1 MPTLTPFQT
10 FLAVLAARVTELLY
24 APTAIRIGAHV
35 GKLLYGK
42 AEASRRASREVGEL
56 MLHRAML
63 IEKMYGNGYILTP
76 VIAGIAARGGNM
88 LRFAGM
94 SQGEIEAL
102 VVRVWGK

>member
-1 MPTLTPFQT
+1 MVTLTPFQT
-10 FLAVLAARVTELLY
+10 FLAVLAARVTELMY

-35 GKLLYGK
+35 GKLLYTK
-42 AEASRRASREVGEL
+42 EEASRRASLEVGEL

-63 IEKMYGNGYILTP
+63 IEKMYGNGYFTTP
-76 VIAGIAARGGNM
+76 IIAGIAARGGNM

-94 SQGEIEAL
+94 SQLEIAAL